1 MGAKEIPQFTKI
13 VADSDFD
20 GLIGA
25 AILKAYNPAAEVK
38 FSHAALVRNGN
49 MDEEINA
56 STVIVDLPF
65 HQNCGWYLDHHQTNK
80 PTKQESLDFEKK
92 GGVTDWQA
100 TPSAARLVYDLIH
113 SHCDLANFVEV
124 MPFVDALDSGG
135 ITIEQFREDGEL
147 MRFSRT
153 LKVTESDYMNDIVT
167 HLSQGKTIFQILQLP
182 EVKSRL
188 LVQQEQRLAIEHV
201 VQANTVIIN
210 RLAVCHLQDTGYFSN
225 GYLVT
230 AWAGDKADACCI
242 IHGFTDGDINDAKRP
257 PLSASFYANSFI
269 QGGQGKYD
277 LSRLA
282 TKFDPSGGGHMNAC
296 GCRIQPPGLD
306 DNLAK
311 WLHMWAERDTVLAVN
326 HNTANM

>member
-113 SHCDLANFVEV
+113 SHCD
-124 MPFVDALDSGG
+124 
-135 ITIEQFREDGEL
+135 
-147 MRFSRT
+147 
-153 LKVTESDYMNDIVT
+153 
-167 HLSQGKTIFQILQLP
+167 
-182 EVKSRL
+182 
-188 LVQQEQRLAIEHV
+188 
-201 VQANTVIIN
+201 
-210 RLAVCHLQDTGYFSN
+210 
-225 GYLVT
+225 
-230 AWAGDKADACCI
+230 
-242 IHGFTDGDINDAKRP
+242 
-257 PLSASFYANSFI
+257 
-269 QGGQGKYD
+269 
-277 LSRLA
+277 
-282 TKFDPSGGGHMNAC
+282 
-296 GCRIQPPGLD
+296 
-306 DNLAK
+306 
-311 WLHMWAERDTVLAVN
+311 
-326 HNTANM
+326 

>member
-49 MDEEINA
+49 MDGEINA

-80 PTKQESLDFEKK
+80 PTKQESLEFEKK

-135 ITIEQFREDGEL
+135 ITIEQFREDDEL

-188 LVQQEQRLAIEHV
+188 LVQQEQRSAIEHV

-210 RLAVCHLQDTGYFSN
+210 RLAVCHLQDTSYFSN

-242 IHGFTDGDINDAKRP
+242 IHGYSDGNIDDPNRP

-282 TKFDPSGGGHMNAC
+282 TKFDSSGGGHMNAC

-311 WLHMWAERDTVLAVN
+311 WLQMWADRDTVLAIN

>member
-1 MGAKEIPQFTKI
+1 MGEKEIPQFTKI

-49 MDEEINA
+49 LDKEINA

-80 PTKQESLDFEKK
+80 PTKQESLEFEKK
-92 GGVTDWQA
+92 GGVTDWQP

-113 SHCDLANFVEV
+113 LHCDLSNFVEV

-153 LKVTESDYMNDIVT
+153 LKVTESDYMNHIVS
-167 HLSQGKTIFQILQLP
+167 HLSQGKTISQILQLP

-188 LVQQEQRLAIEHV
+188 LVQQDQRSAIEHV
-201 VQANTVIIN
+201 VQSNTVIIN
-210 RLAVCHLQDTGYFSN
+210 RLAICHLQDTGHFSN

-242 IHGFTDGDINDAKRP
+242 IHGYSDGDINDPNRP
-257 PLSASFYANSFI
+257 PLSASFYANSFVK
-269 QGGQGKYD
+269 GGQDKYD

-282 TKFDPSGGGHMNAC
+282 TKFDSSGGGHMNAC

-311 WLHMWAERDTVLAVN
+311 WLEMWSDRDAVLAVN